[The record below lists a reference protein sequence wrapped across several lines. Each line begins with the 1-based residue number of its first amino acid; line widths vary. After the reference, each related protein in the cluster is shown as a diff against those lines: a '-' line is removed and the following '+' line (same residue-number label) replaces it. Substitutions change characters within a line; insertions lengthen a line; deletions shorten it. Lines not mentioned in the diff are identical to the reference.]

1 MISSHFWQ
9 APSERIQGS
18 PMVDCYRATGQNRG
32 VHVFCQYRRHIF
44 EMIGKVLEDKVRY
57 LCGLLA
63 CSKHTLVLTGAGAST
78 SAGLLA
84 PFSSV
89 RSKVRGHG
97 YNPPTSLFL
106 FEQRLVTIK

>member
-1 MISSHFWQ
+1 M
-9 APSERIQGS
+9 A
-18 PMVDCYRATGQNRG
+18 DCHRATGQNGG
-32 VHVFCQYRRHIF
+32 VHISIASIVTTSLKMF
-44 EMIGKVLEDKVRY
+44 GKVLEDKVRY

-84 PFSSV
+84 PFSSA